1 MKQKNTMIVMMGGP
15 GTGKGTFSRM
25 LREMNPD
32 FKYIDTGAILR
43 SLPPESE
50 IRKIIAGGNLLPD
63 ETVSKIVGDAI
74 DGMTGNV
81 ILDGF
86 PRSVGQAEYLI
97 KNYADKYDVHV
108 LFLNA
113 RDDVM
118 KKHIIKRRNEGS
130 GRQDDSSEDII
141 NTRIAAFHKT
151 TMPAIKWIGS
161 NAKDVRFRDVDSNCE
176 ERENFARVLKALRLE
191 KVNPGR

>member
-25 LREMNPD
+25 LREIKPD
-32 FKYIDTGAILR
+32 FKYVDTGAILR

-63 ETVSKIVGDAI
+63 ETISKIVGDAI
-74 DGMTGNV
+74 AEETGNI

-86 PRSVGQAEYLI
+86 PRSVGQAQYLI
-97 KNYADKYDVHV
+97 DRYAGKYDIQV

-113 RDDVM
+113 SDDLM
-118 KKHIIKRRNEGS
+118 KKHIIKRRCEGS
-130 GRQDDSSEDII
+130 GRQDDANESVIDK
-141 NTRIAAFHKT
+141 RIATFHQT
-151 TMPAIKWIGS
+151 TMPAIKWMATQQPKVVFHDI
-161 NAKDVRFRDVDSNCE
+161 DSNCE
-176 ERENFARVLKALRLE
+176 ERENFMRVLKALNIRT
-191 KVNPGR
+191 R